1 MPTKTPSRED
11 EIASRILKHW
21 HEAVP
26 NDRLAHLVK
35 DTTRGFLRSLQV
47 RLAEHGVSLGH
58 WGFLRILWERDGLT
72 QRELSYEAGVMEPTT
87 LIALRGMESLGYI
100 TRERAEGNRKNNY
113 VYLTPMGKQ
122 LKGVLVPL
130 AEQVNAIAT
139 HGLKATDV
147 ALLRRCLLTM
157 IDNLAHDTALVGQ
170 EGADEPAPAP
180 AKVARR
186 PRKAAS

>member
-1 MPTKTPSRED
+1 MTFKPSPREV
-11 EIASRILKHW
+11 EISSRILKHW

-72 QRELSYEAGVMEPTT
+72 QRELSYEAGVMETTT
-87 LIALRGMESLGYI
+87 LIALRSMESLGYI

-113 VYLTPMGKQ
+113 VFLTPMGKK
-122 LKGVLVPL
+122 LKNVLVPL
-130 AEQVNAIAT
+130 AEEVNAIAT
-139 HGLKATDV
+139 HGFKETEV
-147 ALLRRCLLTM
+147 TLLRRGLLAM
-157 IDNLAHDTALVGQ
+157 IRNLAHDAMVVGQ
-170 EGADEPAPAP
+170 DTAEKAEVPVKTVRRARKTAP
-180 AKVARR
+180 
-186 PRKAAS
+186 